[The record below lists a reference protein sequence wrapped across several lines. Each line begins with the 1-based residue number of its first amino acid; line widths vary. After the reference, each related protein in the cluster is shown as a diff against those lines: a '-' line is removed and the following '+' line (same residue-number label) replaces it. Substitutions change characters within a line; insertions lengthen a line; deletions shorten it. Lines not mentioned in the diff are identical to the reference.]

1 MEEYQKYFFQTT
13 FHHHFQAKNINFI
26 YIFHFE
32 YVNHVWISHILGVK
46 KDGFSNIYFL
56 CWIVR
61 FKHKI
66 NIYLF
71 LAVASQTEDLIFYQ
85 SIALKEKVAGDF
97 NGLEKKLALQQVPFV
112 EKNGKSKKYINLL
125 LIHYKISTTL
135 TSKGKLGL
143 L

>member
-1 MEEYQKYFFQTT
+1 MSSKKTGSHT
-13 FHHHFQAKNINFI
+13 NI
-26 YIFHFE
+26 
-32 YVNHVWISHILGVK
+32 SCL
-46 KDGFSNIYFL
+46 
-56 CWIVR
+56 IVR

-112 EKNGKSKKYINLL
+112 EKKKTEKKSI
-125 LIHYKISTTL
+125 
-135 TSKGKLGL
+135 
-143 L
+143 

>member
-1 MEEYQKYFFQTT
+1 M
-13 FHHHFQAKNINFI
+13 
-26 YIFHFE
+26 
-32 YVNHVWISHILGVK
+32 VWIFVLVNYLSSK
-46 KDGFSNIYFL
+46 KMGSLTYISCL
-56 CWIVR
+56 IVC

-85 SIALKEKVAGDF
+85 SIALKGKVAGDF

-143 L
+143 LWSIYLFNDKWLERDFFYNSAID

>member
-1 MEEYQKYFFQTT
+1 MRKYGIRFSQLFELKNVGSTT
-13 FHHHFQAKNINFI
+13 
-26 YIFHFE
+26 YI
-32 YVNHVWISHILGVK
+32 SCL
-46 KDGFSNIYFL
+46 
-56 CWIVR
+56 IVC